1 MRSVIITCMVAGLL
15 GAVGACSAP
24 TIDDALATDDIPL
37 PDRKPISAPDGGSSG
52 GTVDSG
58 PVKPLTLTLTVNVTG
73 TGAITSTPAGLTCS
87 GATCSGTF
95 AKGSAVSLA
104 AAPAAGSIFGG
115 WGGACTGG
123 AACAT
128 TLDKDVTVT
137 ADFPSVTGT
146 WTGPYTNNRTA
157 FGCLFNNAG
166 TLGVTVTAAGAAFT
180 NTATVTGLQLK
191 TVRVSCDLVGM
202 TTGAASASAVTIA
215 NDTLTGTWDMQV
227 QSGGNLGFPF
237 TAKVAGKTMTGSWT
251 CTGCTGTFTLTKP

>member
-1 MRSVIITCMVAGLL
+1 MRSVVITCVIAGLL
-15 GAVGACSAP
+15 GVVGACSAP
-24 TIDDALATDDIPL
+24 SIDDSLDTDDTPL
-37 PDRKPISAPDGGSSG
+37 PDRKPAASKDGGSNG
-52 GTVDSG
+52 GQVDSG
-58 PVKPLTLTLTVNVTG
+58 PVKPDTLTLTVNVTG

-95 AKGSAVSLA
+95 AKGTAVSLA
-104 AAPAAGSIFGG
+104 AAPASGSIFGS

-123 AACAT
+123 TACAA

-137 ADFPSVTGT
+137 ADFPSLTGT
-146 WTGPYTNNRTA
+146 WSGPYTNNRTA

-166 TLGVTVTAAGAAFT
+166 TLGVTVTAAAGATFT

-191 TVRVSCDLVGM
+191 NGNCDLVGM
-202 TTGAASASAVTIA
+202 TTGAASASAVIIA
-215 NDTLTGTWDMQV
+215 KATLTGTWDMNV

-251 CTGCTGTFTLTKP
+251 CGGCTGGFTLTKP